1 MTAAAPFSSKGEQK
15 HHIRNKKLD
24 GHKRQTWPNAFGSV
38 IPSAHSHHHYH
49 THTHVLPDAQLLAV
63 FALFL
68 SYYQKRNV
76 AFRTPTPPPHQP
88 LPPQISLFHQTPW
101 TSLIVHICDF
111 VWWGYLMLPHTEST
125 KEFSSIELGKNNK
138 HLFSRPRVSNQTLCN
153 SVKHSL
159 CLQPCNVITAYFGAT
174 LAGQISP
181 NFWTLVRR
189 KGGAKGN
196 GAWVMEGDCCNSWK
210 RWDFFVENCWKPKD
224 VHVSE
229 WCTSYCYSL
238 YCHSNDAVVYYC

>member
-24 GHKRQTWPNAFGSV
+24 GRKRQTWPNAFGSV

-49 THTHVLPDAQLLAV
+49 THTHTHPPDTQLLAV

-68 SYYQKRNV
+68 SYCQKRNV

-88 LPPQISLFHQTPW
+88 LPLQISLFHQTPW
-101 TSLIVHICDF
+101 TSLIVHICDY
-111 VWWGYLMLPHTEST
+111 VWWGYLMFPQTEST

-153 SVKHSL
+153 SVKLSL
-159 CLQPCNVITAYFGAT
+159 CLPPCDYSSLWWHFGWPD
-174 LAGQISP
+174 ISQFLNP
-181 NFWTLVRR
+181 RAQKRWR
-189 KGGAKGN
+189 KGN
-196 GAWVMEGDCCNSWK
+196 GAWVVEGDCCNSWK
-210 RWDFFVENCWKPKD
+210 RWDFLVENCWKPKD
-224 VHVSE
+224 VCVSE

-238 YCHSNDAVVYYC
+238 YCDSNDAVLYYC